1 MTRYFTDTQT
11 MKPIL
16 FASLAALAVLA
27 GCSAPDAPNEANFRA
42 ALEKQLEA
50 HGDLCIGRHRWPVDV
65 PDLPVAG
72 TLRDGIQMPALEHAG
87 LVAHTRAEMTLR
99 HQNGETETVKAL
111 RYDLTD
117 KGRGFVN
124 AHPKTAAKGADTAEP
139 DLCYGHVRVN
149 KVTGWDTP
157 KASGSG
163 SDDKPAHAT
172 ATVRYT
178 YMLDPAP
185 WASDAA
191 VQGAF
196 PVLARVV
203 RGSGTMALTQQLVA
217 TSGGWQPMQ

>member
-1 MTRYFTDTQT
+1 MTPYSIDTKT

-16 FASLAALAVLA
+16 FATIAALAMLA

-50 HGDLCIGRHRWPVDV
+50 HGDLCIGRHSWPVDV

-87 LVAHTRAEMTLR
+87 LVAHTSAEMTLR

-124 AHPKTAAKGADTAEP
+124 AHPGTAAKGTDTAEP

-157 KASGSG
+157 KASGVG
-163 SDDKPAHAT
+163 DKAAHAT
-172 ATVRYT
+172 TTVRYT

-203 RGSGTMALTQQLVA
+203 RGSGTMELTQQLVA
-217 TSGGWQPMQ
+217 TSGGWQPM